1 VQKRLVEKLKPKEF
15 LIRFYKCYVSEKFL
29 PTVEDFMTKEVIVV
43 TPSDT
48 LARAKNLML
57 SKKIGRVVVVED
69 DKVVG
74 ILTRE
79 DVARAIISSKPSI
92 KSRPIDQLLVAHFMR
107 KEIFTVQRTASI
119 NEAAKLM
126 LEKKIGGLPVTSGKK
141 LVGIITTHDITKYV
155 AQLPLENLLVKD
167 YMCKEVAIVSPFH
180 SIAHVAELLFSTPT
194 HRVIV
199 LDARKRPVGIITP
212 SNLTFVKFS
221 TTKAV
226 SSKRSLSRGG
236 EATHERISYVAIAT
250 AEDIMTTPLIIV
262 HEDDNVKLA
271 TSIMVKKD
279 IGALPVLNGEGSVS
293 GIFSKKEVLE
303 IASKRG

>member
-1 VQKRLVEKLKPKEF
+1 M
-15 LIRFYKCYVSEKFL
+15 
-29 PTVEDFMTKEVIVV
+29 PTVEDFMTNEVFVV
-43 TPSDT
+43 KPSDT

-57 SKKIGRVVVVED
+57 SKKIGRLVVVED

-79 DVARAIISSKPSI
+79 DIAKAIISSKPSI
-92 KSRPIDQLLVAHFMR
+92 KSRPIDQLLVSHFMR
-107 KEIFTVQRTASI
+107 KEILTVQRTASI
-119 NEAAKLM
+119 SEAAKLM
-126 LEKKIGGLPVTSGKK
+126 LDKEIGGVPVTSGKR
-141 LVGIITTHDITKYV
+141 LIGIITTHDITKYV

-167 YMCKEVAIVSPFH
+167 YMCREVATVSPFH
-180 SIAHVAELLFSTPT
+180 SIAHVAELLFRTPT

-199 LDARKRPVGIITP
+199 LDARKKPVGIITP
-212 SNLTFVKFS
+212 SNLTFVKFA

-250 AEDIMTTPLIIV
+250 AEDIMTTPLVIV
-262 HEDDNVKLA
+262 HENDNVKFA
-271 TSIMVKKD
+271 ASIMVKKD
-279 IGALPVLNGEGSVS
+279 IGALPVLNEGGSVS